1 MTIETVPSWMEEFET
16 SEVNFIKEFILAG
29 GSLKKV
35 AIKYGVT
42 YPTVR
47 LRLDKL
53 INKTK
58 SQENGQTTQFM
69 KLIVELSLTD
79 RIDAGTAEI
88 LINAYKKEKGL
99 DL

>member
-1 MTIETVPSWMEEFET
+1 MTIKTIPSWMEELEV
-16 SEVNFIKEFILAG
+16 SEVNFIKNFILAG

-53 INKTK
+53 INKIET
-58 SQENGQTTQFM
+58 QEGGQPTQFM
-69 KLIVELSLTD
+69 KLIVELSLDD
-79 RIDAGTAEI
+79 RIDAGTAEV
-88 LINAYKKEKGL
+88 LVNAYKKEKGL
-99 DL
+99 DI